1 MVSSECLKLLLL
13 PHLGNWKILIL
24 LCLVSVLFQRATSAE
39 DNTGAAEPANRT
51 DPIALSAGVIRGYHV
66 GQHQDVQVFKGIPY
80 AKPPVGQLRWRPPQP
95 PESWQGER
103 DCFEFGPA
111 CPQKTP
117 ALMALIPQMALN
129 ATTSED
135 CLYLNVWRPAS
146 QSNQKLPVMV
156 WIHGGGYTMGAAS
169 QSIYDGES
177 LARSGVVV
185 VSINYR
191 VGPFG
196 FLAHPALS
204 RESPEQVSGNYGIL
218 DQIEALRWIRRN
230 IAALGG
236 DPDRVTI
243 FGESAGAGS
252 VLCLM
257 VAPQAQELF
266 HSAIVQ
272 SAPDM
277 RLAFLR
283 QATDLR
289 VSAEQ
294 QGVELIK
301 RMGLSQDVTPDE
313 LRALDADQLV
323 EVFPTLEVDRKF
335 ELDVKTTPLSIA
347 PIVDGWVIPDSPNDL
362 FAADK
367 AAPVPLIIGNTRDE
381 MALFLTQTPLP
392 KQVDEYQ
399 EVLNKNFG
407 ELGQTMMELYPA
419 SDAKSIRSSIIELL
433 GDVVFASQAR
443 FIARS
448 HSRNGHA
455 TYRYLFSRGSNQ
467 FPLSLLGAHHAC
479 EIPFVFGNPA
489 NPSDS
494 DKKMVEVVQGFWSN
508 FARTGDPNGAGLP
521 TWPQTNL
528 ASDLLV
534 DFEKEVVI
542 RETHRNL
549 QLDSIDRW
557 LGRSLETAQLSET
570 E

>member
-1 MVSSECLKLLLL
+1 
-13 PHLGNWKILIL
+13 
-24 LCLVSVLFQRATSAE
+24 
-39 DNTGAAEPANRT
+39 
-51 DPIALSAGVIRGYHV
+51 
-66 GQHQDVQVFKGIPY
+66 
-80 AKPPVGQLRWRPPQP
+80 
-95 PESWQGER
+95 
-103 DCFEFGPA
+103 
-111 CPQKTP
+111 
-117 ALMALIPQMALN
+117 
-129 ATTSED
+129 
-135 CLYLNVWRPAS
+135 
-146 QSNQKLPVMV
+146 
-156 WIHGGGYTMGAAS
+156 MGAAS